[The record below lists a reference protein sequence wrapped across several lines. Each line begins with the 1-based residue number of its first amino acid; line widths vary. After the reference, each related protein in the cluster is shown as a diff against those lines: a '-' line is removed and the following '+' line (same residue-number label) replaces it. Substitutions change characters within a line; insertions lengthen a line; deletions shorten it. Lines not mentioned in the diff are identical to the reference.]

1 MKKIFLLSIIIIF
14 PCATIA
20 LAENSD
26 TQYDN
31 KYLAQLSKTDFD
43 RMADFEISENIKSLK
58 ILTLKFYKNN
68 PKELRKTTS
77 DTPERMVSWLFHNPY
92 NWEFKEINNA
102 QDTKAINQAFDINF
116 QGDRVLS
123 LITGLYT
130 MMIKAHN
137 GKKDFNMLD
146 SLDPQRIYNT
156 ARNIEV
162 VVWKISTK
170 KNKQGKL
177 FFVTN
182 EINDT
187 THNLSFER
195 EFGKIIARTDYF
207 AAVLSEKKER
217 FITRVLQG
225 ASVRLFLPFL

>member
-1 MKKIFLLSIIIIF
+1 MKKIFLISIIIFF
-14 PCATIA
+14 PCTTIA
-20 LAENSD
+20 LSENSD
-26 TQYDN
+26 TQYNN
-31 KYLAQLSKTDFD
+31 KFITQLSKTDFD
-43 RMADFEISENIKSLK
+43 RMADIEISENIESLK
-58 ILTLKFYKNN
+58 ILTLKFYKKN

-77 DTPERMVSWLFHNPY
+77 DSPERMVSWLFHNPHH
-92 NWEFKEINNA
+92 WKFKEINNA

-130 MMIKAHN
+130 MLIKAHN
-137 GKKDFNMLD
+137 GKKDFNIVD
-146 SLDPQRIYNT
+146 SLDPQRLYNT

-162 VVWKISTK
+162 VVWKISAE

-182 EINDT
+182 VINDAEQ
-187 THNLSFER
+187 NLSFER
-195 EFGKIIARTDYF
+195 EFGKIIARIDFF
-207 AAVLSEKKER
+207 ANVLSEKKER